1 MIEGRVVRIREPG
14 DASVLELVARSI
26 RDPGPGEVRV
36 AVHAAGLNRAD
47 VMQRKGFYPAP
58 HGVPADVPGL
68 EHAGVVES
76 IGEGVVEWKVGDRV
90 MGIVG
95 GGAMASHVLVH
106 ARELVRIPDSLSF
119 TDAAAVP
126 EVFMTAWDALF
137 VQASLRPG
145 MTVLVH
151 AIGSGIGTAV
161 LQIARRVGARLI
173 GTSRSAEKLARCERQ
188 LGLEHGLVVASQKGS
203 APAFSSQVLAL
214 TEGRGADVIVD
225 TVGGAYLEE
234 NVRSLAPHGTM
245 VCLGLLAGAQGSLP
259 MGLLLGKRARIVGSV
274 LRSRPLEEKIALA
287 QQLSREALPWLER
300 GELLPV
306 VDRVLPIESI
316 AEAHRAMEDD
326 ANVGKIVLSLVAV
339 R

>member
-1 MIEGRVVRIREPG
+1 MIEGRVVRIKEPG
-14 DASVLELVARSI
+14 DASVLEVVARSI
-26 RDPGPGEVRV
+26 RDPGPAEVRV
-36 AVHAAGLNRAD
+36 AVRAAGLNRAD

-76 IGEGVVEWKVGDRV
+76 IGEGVREWNVGDRV

-106 ARELVRIPDSLSF
+106 PRELVRIPEGMSF
-119 TDAAAVP
+119 ADAAAIP

-145 MTVLVH
+145 MNVLVH

-161 LQIARRVGARLI
+161 LQIGARVGARVI
-173 GTSRSAEKLARCERQ
+173 GTSRSAEKLERCEQ
-188 LGLEHGLVVASQKGS
+188 LLGLEHGIVVAAQKGV
-203 APAFSSQVLAL
+203 APSFSSQVLAL
-214 TEGRGADVIVD
+214 TEGRGADVIID
-225 TVGGAYLEE
+225 TVGAAYLEE
-234 NVRSLAPHGTM
+234 NVRSLAPHGVM
-245 VCLGLLAGAQGSLP
+245 VCLGLLAGAQGTLP

-287 QQLSREALPWLER
+287 QQFAREALPWLEK
-300 GELLPV
+300 GELRPI
-306 VDRVLPIESI
+306 VDRVLPMASI

-326 ANVGKIVLSLVAV
+326 ANVGKIVLTIE
-339 R
+339 